1 MLLSH
6 GLHHVSWCRFR
17 LQAGFSTVSVTS
29 LLEATGFL
37 RNRDSKNAI
46 LSFFLLLGS
55 DQGSASKTES
65 QNGAVY
71 HGSRDLVPVFI
82 AQRIEGFVDAV

>member
-55 DQGSASKTES
+55 DSVLHPKRRARMERCIM
-65 QNGAVY
+65 GAVTWY
-71 HGSRDLVPVFI
+71 RFL
-82 AQRIEGFVDAV
+82 